1 MVFER
6 IAGHLL
12 LGLAGLVLLIL
23 LSNYVIKKSLQLIAR
38 FGLSQTFIG
47 LTVLSIGTSFPEFAT
62 NVIAGIE
69 ILRGQYDPF
78 VLSSTALGTAIGS
91 DNIQITLVVGLV
103 ALLAT
108 LSASKTFLRRDY
120 LPMIGVSILVLLFS
134 LDFFLSQ
141 WEALALII
149 GYVVYLW
156 WVWRRERAERK
167 ISPAAAALVPPSR
180 SPWSDSLLLLF
191 GLGGLLLAAELV
203 FRSTIF
209 FVDQFHLSG
218 SLIGVAIIGVAT
230 ALPELTTSLAAAR
243 KKATKISL
251 GILVG
256 SNTVN
261 MSLGVGFGAIFA
273 GYQVSRTILSY
284 DLISRLVL
292 PLIVLVLFWKGTVGK
307 REAIFLIALYVA
319 YVILRLVFFPVD
331 Y

>member
-1 MVFER
+1 MVFEG

-12 LGLAGLVLLIL
+12 LGLTGLVLLIF
-23 LSNYVIKKSLQLIAR
+23 LSNYVIKKSLQLIGR

-62 NVIAGIE
+62 NIIAGIE

-91 DNIQITLVVGLV
+91 DNVQITLVVGLV

-108 LSASKTFLRRDY
+108 LSASKAFLRRDY

-134 LDFFLSQ
+134 LDLFLSQ

-156 WVWRRERAERK
+156 WIWKREQVERK
-167 ISPAAAALVPPSR
+167 AHHPSAPLASPSR
-180 SPWSDSLLLLF
+180 SPWSDSLLLLL
-191 GLGGLLLAAELV
+191 GLSGLLLAAEFV

-218 SLIGVAIIGVAT
+218 SLIGVTIIGVAT

-261 MSLGVGFGAIFA
+261 MSLGIGLGAIFA

-307 REAIFLIALYVA
+307 REAAFLIVLYGA

>member
-1 MVFER
+1 MLFEG
-6 IAGHLL
+6 IPSYLVLGL
-12 LGLAGLVLLIL
+12 LGLILLIV
-23 LSNYVIKKSLQLIAR
+23 LSEYVIKKSLQLIAR

-62 NVIAGIE
+62 NIIAGIE

-91 DNIQITLVVGLV
+91 DNVQITLVVGLV
-103 ALLAT
+103 ALVTT

-134 LDFFLSQ
+134 LDFFLSR
-141 WEALALII
+141 WEALTLIV

-156 WVWRRERAERK
+156 WVWRREQVERK
-167 ISPAAAALVPPSR
+167 SHHPGAPLASPSR
-180 SPWSDSLLLLF
+180 SPWSDSLLLLL
-191 GLGGLLLAAELV
+191 GLSGLLLAAEFV
-203 FRSTIF
+203 FRSTVF

-261 MSLGVGFGAIFA
+261 MSLGIGLGAIFA
-273 GYQVSRTILSY
+273 GYQVSRAIFSY

-307 REAIFLIALYVA
+307 REAAFLIALYVA